1 AGQWDRIRKGMTS
14 AAVLSVATS
23 MLISAVMLIFGREI
37 TMLFIESDVPEIEAA
52 AGDTAYLYL
61 AVMSAFLAVLYLLHA
76 YRSAL
81 QGMGNT
87 FIPMVSG
94 IIEFVMRVGVAAV
107 IGMTGY
113 ENGIFFAEVAAW
125 AGAAVILM
133 ISYYRSAAVLG
144 KK

>member
-1 AGQWDRIRKGMTS
+1 
-14 AAVLSVATS
+14 
-23 MLISAVMLIFGREI
+23 
-37 TMLFIESDVPEIEAA
+37 
-52 AGDTAYLYL
+52 
-61 AVMSAFLAVLYLLHA
+61 
-76 YRSAL
+76 
-81 QGMGNT
+81 MGNT

-133 ISYYRSAAVLG
+133 ISYYRSAARLG